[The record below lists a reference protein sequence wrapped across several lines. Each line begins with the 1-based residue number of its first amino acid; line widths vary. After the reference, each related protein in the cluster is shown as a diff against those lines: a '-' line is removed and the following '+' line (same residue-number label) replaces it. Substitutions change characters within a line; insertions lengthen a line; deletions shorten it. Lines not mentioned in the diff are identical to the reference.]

1 MDKMVLASCSKF
13 VQAERYALCM
23 CSRLSGTSVNVDSI
37 INSPGRFGSRVIMRA
52 SSPSSAIN
60 SSRGENPVYDDEEVR
75 GGLWVQ

>member
-1 MDKMVLASCSKF
+1 MDKTKLASCSKF

-37 INSPGRFGSRVIMRA
+37 INSPGLSGSRAITRA
-52 SSPSSAIN
+52 SVPSSAIN
-60 SSRGENPVYDDEEVR
+60 SSSCENPVYDDEEVR